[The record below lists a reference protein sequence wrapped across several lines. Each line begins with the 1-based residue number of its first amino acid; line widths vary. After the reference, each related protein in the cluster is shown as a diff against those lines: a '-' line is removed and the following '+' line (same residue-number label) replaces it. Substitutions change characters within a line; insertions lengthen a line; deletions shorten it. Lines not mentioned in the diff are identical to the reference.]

1 MHEIPNRTVETA
13 EEGRSM
19 RADDA
24 MNAEEVARYL
34 HIGKNSVYQLAR
46 TGQLTSY
53 RIGRKLRFSLV
64 DADAYLASTRVA
76 TDGGAPATDAGA
88 SAPDGLPPEFPRR
101 FEDAALVEAARLG
114 EPERDP
120 FVIAGTEAAADL
132 LARRLNEAGVPTARS
147 VKNSYAGLV
156 SAYAGQA
163 DAAVVHLFDQKTNS
177 YNVEY
182 VRRLMPG
189 VSSLVMRLY
198 SRRQGYVVRAGNPKK
213 LATWGALLREDVRLA
228 NRGRGSASRVLLDEK
243 LRALDARTA
252 MVNGYDDEFPA
263 AVAAAERVAVGAADV
278 ALGIAATAY
287 AVEGVDFVALQVETI
302 DVAVVKTERTRPLVR
317 LMKRLAADPRFKEEL
332 GRIEECDAKAL
343 GAIVYEC

>member
-1 MHEIPNRTVETA
+1 MKIPKRAVGTA
-13 EEGRSM
+13 EKGRSM

-46 TGQLTSY
+46 TGQLASY
-53 RIGRKLRFSLV
+53 RIGRKLRFSLS

-76 TDGGAPATDAGA
+76 TDGGAL
-88 SAPDGLPPEFPRR
+88 APGDLPLERLQHL
-101 FEDAALVEAARLG
+101 EDAALVEAARLG
-114 EPERDP
+114 APKRTP

-132 LARRLNEAGVPTARS
+132 FARRLNEAGAPTARS
-147 VKNSYAGLV
+147 VKNSYSGLV
-156 SAYAGQA
+156 SAYAGQV

-189 VSSLVMRLY
+189 VSSLVIRLY

-228 NRGRGSASRVLLDEK
+228 NRERGSASRVLLDEK
-243 LRALDARTA
+243 LRALDARTV
-252 MVNGYDDEFPA
+252 MVNGYADEFPA
-263 AVAAAERVAVGAADV
+263 AIAAAERVAAGAADV
-278 ALGIAATAY
+278 ALGTAATAR
-287 AVEGVDFVALQVETI
+287 AVEGVDFVALQVETV
-302 DVAVVKTERTRPLVR
+302 DVSVVKTERTRPLVR

-332 GRIEECDAKAL
+332 GRIEECDTKAL